1 MSATTFRP
9 SDFVLQGD
17 DDHLRVDGLCRDLL
31 LTFYHDLVASGI
43 PADQATPLA
52 SSADYFVRDFLVD
65 NRLTTPF
72 AVSPELIRQF
82 AATWYIINTVEPTR
96 DEVAG
101 HLAGIVAFIRYLVED
116 GYLPL
121 EMLVAIEEECARI
134 DYFAERIVSF
144 WQLDKDGYPA
154 WEAECTLKYNR

>member
-9 SDFVLQGD
+9 IDFVLQGD

-52 SSADYFVRDFLVD
+52 SSADYFVRDFVVD

-72 AVSPELIRQF
+72 AITPELIRQF
-82 AATWYIINTVEPTR
+82 AATWYIITTVEPTR

-101 HLAGIVAFIRYLVED
+101 HLAGILAFCRYLVED
-116 GYLPL
+116 GYLPRNL
-121 EMLVAIEEECARI
+121 LDEVAAECARV
-134 DYFAERIVSF
+134 DYFANRIISF
-144 WQLDKDGYPA
+144 WQLDKDGFRD
-154 WEAECTLKYNR
+154 WEAECTLK